1 MQLHKLH
8 LKTVNQVKTTKLE
21 LTKDELNKMDDV
33 YVYSKTLNE
42 DKHSNSVHYFE
53 FKHFN
58 QPISIRLF
66 CI

>member
-1 MQLHKLH
+1 
-8 LKTVNQVKTTKLE
+8 

-66 CI
+66 CIWWMTKALSNFALQILYLL